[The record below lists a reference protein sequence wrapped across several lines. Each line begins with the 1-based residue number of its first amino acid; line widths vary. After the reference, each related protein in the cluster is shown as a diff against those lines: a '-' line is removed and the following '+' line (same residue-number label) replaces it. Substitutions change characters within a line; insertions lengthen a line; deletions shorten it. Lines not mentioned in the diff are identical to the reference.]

1 MTPSVLG
8 TFAFTPFF
16 LVGLGGAGGAVA
28 RYLVGTYVER
38 TTVDTLAVN
47 VLGSFVLGALVAVPS
62 LDPVGPTSLAVGVG
76 FCGAFTTFSSFAV
89 ETVRLAETGKP
100 RRAIVNAVGT
110 LVAALLAVALGAA
123 VVAVLLE

>member
-1 MTPSVLG
+1 VTPSVLG

-47 VLGSFVLGALVAVPS
+47 VAGSFVLGALVAVPS
-62 LDPVGPTSLAVGVG
+62 LDPIGPTSLAVGVG

-89 ETVRLAETGKP
+89 ETVRLAETGRP

-110 LVAALLAVALGAA
+110 LVAALLAVTAGGAA
-123 VVAVLLE
+123 VAAVW